1 VIRTPLKELAAQLD
15 PAQFAQVH
23 RAVIVNLRAVD
34 RIVRGDNETAQLHL
48 KGRDEVLPVSRGYL
62 HQFRQM

>member
-1 VIRTPLKELAAQLD
+1 
-15 PAQFAQVH
+15 VH

-34 RIVRGDNETAQLHL
+34 RIVRGENETAQVHV